1 MRFEIRI
8 LQDCCT
14 RIWDMRK
21 PDEALHVLRG
31 NMGAV
36 RSLRFSNDGRFL
48 AMAEPADFVHIFDT
62 STGFSRSTGSTTVG
76 IQDQVLRC
84 EQVEQ

>member
-1 MRFEIRI
+1 MRFEISI

-14 RIWDMRK
+14 RIWDLRK

-36 RSLRFSNDGRFL
+36 RSLRFSNDGHFL

-62 STGFSRSTGSTTVG
+62 STGFSR
-76 IQDQVLRC
+76 
-84 EQVEQ
+84 